1 MAHSSLLYKA
11 WRRGWTGGIH
21 LGLLVM
27 LFPGEM
33 STSNSLAALAS
44 RRENWPQV
52 GGRVCPRGGVKWAS
66 MVEGGKILLSV
77 WELG

>member
-11 WRRGWTGGIH
+11 GRRGWTGGIY
-21 LGLLVM
+21 LGLVVM
-27 LFPGEM
+27 LFPGER
-33 STSNSLAALAS
+33 STSSSLEALAS

-52 GGRVCPRGGVKWAS
+52 GGRVCPRGGVKWAG